1 MASKPRKTALVI
13 VSLLLVLLVIA
24 AGLVIYFM
32 VTRYQY
38 LGENPMSAF
47 LSGGNCA
54 PQQTNLPKATPQ
66 GQQLQTGPTKAPEKT
81 APTGSLNIML
91 MGMDS
96 DTERDK
102 KSMGSRNDMNMILNI
117 DFDKKTARM
126 LVIPRDSRIKISQV
140 NDAGKITGY
149 TDNRINTAYANGG
162 YEEKYGF
169 QNVMHVASSFL
180 SCNGTYD
187 IPINYYVCIN
197 LDGIE
202 PICDAVGGVPMTLDS
217 DFPGLKWKAGQT
229 VIIKGEV
236 AQMYLRWRHPDQTGD
251 NLGDIGRG
259 ERQQKF
265 LIALAKKIKS
275 MGPVE
280 TVQKLFSSMQQYM
293 RTNMSV
299 DQIVALAQVLKGMNV
314 DNIQMYSVP
323 GKNANYDGAS
333 MWAPDTSK
341 LPDIVEEVFYSK

>member
-1 MASKPRKTALVI
+1 M
-13 VSLLLVLLVIA
+13 LLVLLVVA
-24 AGLVIYFM
+24 AGLVVYFM
-32 VTRYQY
+32 ITRYQY
-38 LGENPMSAF
+38 LGDNPMSAF
-47 LSGGNCA
+47 LGGGSCA
-54 PQQTNLPKATPQ
+54 AKTDELAKATPQ
-66 GQQLQTGPTKAPEKT
+66 GPQLKTGPTSAPKKT
-81 APTGSLNIML
+81 APKGSINVML
-91 MGMDS
+91 MGMDNDS
-96 DTERDK
+96 ERDK
-102 KSMGSRNDMNMILNI
+102 SSMGSRNDMNMVLNI

-126 LVIPRDSRIKISQV
+126 IVIPRDSRVKVSKV
-140 NDAGKITGY
+140 NDSGKVTGY
-149 TDNRINTAYANGG
+149 TDDRINTAYADGG
-162 YEEKYGF
+162 YEDGYGF
-169 QNVMHVASSFL
+169 QNVMHVTSTFL

-187 IPINYYVCIN
+187 IPIDYYVSIN

-202 PICDAVGGVPMTLDS
+202 PICNAVGGVPLKLDK

-280 TVQKLFSSMQQYM
+280 TVQKLFNSMQKYM
-293 RTNMSV
+293 RTNMSL

-314 DNIQMYSVP
+314 DSIEMYSAP
-323 GKNANYDGAS
+323 GKNASYDGAS
-333 MWAPDTSK
+333 MWAPDMKK
-341 LPDIVEEVFYSK
+341 LPDVVEKVFYAN